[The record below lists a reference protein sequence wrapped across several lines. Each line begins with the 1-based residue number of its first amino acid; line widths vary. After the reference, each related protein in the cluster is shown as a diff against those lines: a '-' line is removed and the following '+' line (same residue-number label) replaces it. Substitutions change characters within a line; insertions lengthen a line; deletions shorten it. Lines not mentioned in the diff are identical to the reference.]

1 MSKRVKGRQNVRRM
15 RIGCL
20 DRECTA
26 CEDKEYVAKYAVAT
40 FTDETSV
47 LVVLRQ

>member
-1 MSKRVKGRQNVRRM
+1 MGQRVKDGQSVRRM
-15 RIGCL
+15 RIGRL

-26 CEDKEYVAKYAVAT
+26 CEDKKGRGGQYVVAT

-47 LVVLRQ
+47 VVLRQ

>member
-1 MSKRVKGRQNVRRM
+1 MGQRVKDGQSVRRM
-15 RIGCL
+15 RIGRL

-26 CEDKEYVAKYAVAT
+26 CEDKKGRGQYVVAT

-47 LVVLRQ
+47 VVLRQ

>member
-1 MSKRVKGRQNVRRM
+1 MGQRVKDGQSVRRM
-15 RIGCL
+15 RIGRL

-26 CEDKEYVAKYAVAT
+26 CEDKKGRGQYAVAT

-47 LVVLRQ
+47 VVLRQ